1 MLMQRSYQFRSRL
14 YSLAAHLKLL
24 GVNILGGCLVL
35 SLAACGGGGGSS
47 GTTPPAPPVSSAPVA
62 SASANAS
69 SFSSSAI
76 SASNPSSSMPSSSV
90 TVSSSLS
97 SSISSSSSS
106 IAASATANQMVGFVL
121 PFDDKAAGITQA
133 GALLNHMPAGKFGAI
148 KVDANGHFAFGNE
161 RERFLGVNITSGS
174 TMPSHANAEK
184 VAQRLAK
191 FGVNL
196 VRFHHMD
203 NHFGGNSLIN
213 YSSGTSRTLDATNLE
228 RLDYFIHQLKLNGIY
243 VNINLINSREFFPAD
258 GLPAELSLL
267 SWKQS
272 HVLGFLNNNFRNLEK
287 EYARNLLAHKNP
299 YTQLTYAEDPAIAFV
314 EINNENG
321 FFQQYYDGSVDKW
334 PSVFRTMLT
343 TQWNEWLADK
353 YENTAELETAWGAL
367 EETLG
372 SEKLANSDFAS
383 GITSWNFEQHD
394 SATATTQTGTFDG
407 RAGVKIT
414 VTKAGS
420 ANWNVQLNQG
430 AQTIVKDKLYTLGF
444 WAKADTTRTLGVA
457 LGLNYDPW
465 SVIESRNYTID
476 TTWKYFETQFIAST
490 SDNRTRINFNGFG
503 NQLATVYLADVSFKR
518 GGSIGKLPSGQTLD
532 AKTIGNNL
540 RSESYT
546 QGRNLDWADFLRSIE
561 SAYWLDM
568 KNYIKTDLKYTGL
581 VTGTAVMNSPP
592 SAQKQMDFADAHSYW
607 QHPQFPGAEWD
618 PVNWKIDNVSMVNTF
633 NSTISGLAKQ
643 RIKGIPFTI
652 SEYQHAS
659 PVSYSA
665 EAPLFVAAYGAL
677 QDWDG
682 IMMFAYD
689 ANGNDNWAA
698 GYFSDFFSMNAHPT
712 KMANMLIAANI
723 FRRGDVAAANN
734 LVAMNWDPATELSVL
749 ANKGSAWN
757 VASGSHLNVPDD
769 VPLTKRF
776 ALDVSANPQ
785 GLNVAPA
792 ASTSTTLTSDTNE
805 LVWNRSIADKGVVT
819 VNTDKTKSVIGF
831 INGRSFTLGN
841 VAISVAPTTFNW
853 ATVSLS
859 LQQGSFAKPEEA
871 AKLLMVLTGNVEN
884 TNMLWADAS
893 RTTVGTN
900 WGKSPTL
907 IEVIPATIDLPFAS
921 ANTRVWSLDETG
933 QRKTQLSVTDHN
945 GKARIVLNGTT
956 ATLWYEVEANAVH

>member
-1 MLMQRSYQFRSRL
+1 
-14 YSLAAHLKLL
+14 
-24 GVNILGGCLVL
+24 
-35 SLAACGGGGGSS
+35 
-47 GTTPPAPPVSSAPVA
+47 
-62 SASANAS
+62 
-69 SFSSSAI
+69 
-76 SASNPSSSMPSSSV
+76 
-90 TVSSSLS
+90 
-97 SSISSSSSS
+97 
-106 IAASATANQMVGFVL
+106 MVGFVL
-121 PFDDKAAGITQA
+121 PFDDKAAGITQV
-133 GALLNHMPAGKFGAI
+133 GALLNHTPAGKFGAI
-148 KVDANGHFAFGNE
+148 KVDANGHFAFGTE

-184 VAQRLAK
+184 IAQRLAK

-196 VRFHHMD
+196 MRFHHMD
-203 NHFGGNSLIN
+203 NHFGANSIIN
-213 YSSGTSRTLDATNLE
+213 YSAGTSRTLDATNLE

-243 VNINLINSREFFPAD
+243 INLNLINSREFFPAD

-272 HVLGFLNNNFRNLEK
+272 HVLGFLSDNFRNLEK
-287 EYARNLLAHKNP
+287 EYARNLITHKNP
-299 YTQLTYAEDPAIAFV
+299 YTNLTYAEDPAVAFV

-343 TQWNEWLADK
+343 TKWNAWLADK
-353 YENTAELETAWGAL
+353 YANTAALEMAWGAL
-367 EETLG
+367 DETLG
-372 SEKLANSDFAS
+372 AEKLANSDFAA
-383 GITSWNFEQHD
+383 GINSWNFEQHD
-394 SATATTQTGTFDG
+394 SAVGSTQAGTFDG
-407 RAGVKIT
+407 RTGVKIT

-420 ANWNVQLNQG
+420 ANWNIQLNQG

-444 WAKADTTRTLGVA
+444 WAKADTARTLGVA

-465 SVIESRNYTID
+465 STLESRNYNID
-476 TTWKYFETQFIAST
+476 STWKYFETRFIASA
-490 SDNRTRINFNGFG
+490 SDTNVRINFNGFG
-503 NQLATVYLADVSFKR
+503 NQLATVYLANVSFKS
-518 GGSIGKLPSGQTLD
+518 GGSIGKLPGGQTLE
-532 AKTIGNNL
+532 AKNIDSNL
-540 RSESYT
+540 RSEGYT
-546 QGRNLDWADFLRSIE
+546 NGRNLDWADFLRSIE

-568 KNYIKTDLKYTGL
+568 KNYIKTDLKFTGL
-581 VTGTAVMNSPP
+581 VTGTAIMNSPP
-592 SAQKQMDFADAHSYW
+592 SAQKQMDFADAHAYW
-607 QHPQFPGAEWD
+607 QHPQFPGADWD

-633 NSTISGLAKQ
+633 NSTISSLAKQ

-689 ANGNDNWAA
+689 ANANDNWAA
-698 GYFSDFFSMNAHPT
+698 GFFSDFFSMNAHPT

-734 LVAMNWDPATELSVL
+734 LIAMNWNPATELSVL

-776 ALDVSANPQ
+776 TLDVSANPQ

-792 ASTSTTLTSDTNE
+792 ASSSTTLTSDTNE

-819 VNTDKTKSVIGF
+819 IDTAKTKSVIGF
-831 INGRSFTLGN
+831 INGRRFTLGN
-841 VAISVAPTTFNW
+841 VAIAVAPTTFNW

-859 LQQGSFAKPEEA
+859 LQQGSFAKPTEA

-884 TNMLWADAS
+884 TNMLWSDAAHTS
-893 RTTVGTN
+893 VSTN

-907 IEVIPATIDLPFAS
+907 IEVIPATIDLPFPS
-921 ANTRVWSLDETG
+921 AATHAWVLDETG
-933 QRKTQLSVTDHN
+933 QRKTQLSVSDNN
-945 GKARIVLNGTT
+945 GKARVILNG
-956 ATLWYEVEANAVH
+956 ATGSLWYEVEVAATH